1 VLTQAHPIVVDEA
14 PLLFIVHDLNSRAM
28 SKGRLQVGAE
38 LVAGL
43 HTDHDVLTRLP
54 SGITVSA

>member
-1 VLTQAHPIVVDEA
+1 LTQAHPIVVDKA
-14 PLLFIVHDLNSRAM
+14 PWLFIVHDLNPRAM
-28 SKGRLQVGAE
+28 SQGRLQAGAE

-54 SGITVSA
+54 PGITVSA

>member
-1 VLTQAHPIVVDEA
+1 MVVDEA
-14 PLLFIVHDLNSRAM
+14 PWLFIVHNLNLRAM
-28 SKGRLQVGAE
+28 SKGRLQAGAE

-54 SGITVSA
+54 PGITVSA